1 MALGLVACGA
11 AQDNGVSDSA
21 GAADPG
27 AVSPSGGSG
36 GGQGGSLGTGGTP
49 GGTGGGVVQ
58 GGAGSTSKGGS
69 GGASSTGASG
79 SAGAG
84 GTAGSGGSGGSA
96 GSVPHGVGKCDGLG
110 AKGQWENVTPPGVM
124 LSPPFTGVLI
134 TLADPQQ
141 AGTVYATTAKSGVFK
156 SSDCGASWKK
166 VDTGRNADKLDSGLI
181 WSAVIDPTSSS
192 TLYALTGYGP
202 AGLWKTTNGGVDW
215 DQIMPMDKGMPGFVA
230 RVNMDPTNS
239 KHLIINF
246 HDNCTGGHTPVCFGE
261 TQDGG
266 TTWKV
271 LDFPTSLK
279 SGWGEGTAVMPIDAT
294 HWIYSNWELY
304 YTSDSG
310 SNWKDVTPLAATDVS
325 FFRAS
330 NGKSYLGAAGG
341 VSVTTDG
348 ATWSVIP
355 NSGHGLDI
363 VVGSSTQ
370 LFAIAGFG
378 PPNPASD
385 FIWSANLSDP
395 TKWTLMA
402 TPGLPKLAA
411 GSNGADYDAD
421 HHVLYVAIQGEGMW
435 RVVTQ

>member
-1 MALGLVACGA
+1 MRRL
-11 AQDNGVSDSA
+11 
-21 GAADPG
+21 PR
-27 AVSPSGGSG
+27 
-36 GGQGGSLGTGGTP
+36 
-49 GGTGGGVVQ
+49 VVC
-58 GGAGSTSKGGS
+58 
-69 GGASSTGASG
+69 SSHPIA
-79 SAGAG
+79 
-84 GTAGSGGSGGSA
+84 
-96 GSVPHGVGKCDGLG
+96 
-110 AKGQWENVTPPGVM
+110 
-124 LSPPFTGVLI
+124 
-134 TLADPQQ
+134 
-141 AGTVYATTAKSGVFK
+141 
-156 SSDCGASWKK
+156 GASWKK
-166 VDTGRNADKLDSGLI
+166 VDTGRNADKIDSGLI

-246 HDNCTGGHTPVCFGE
+246 HDNCSGGHTPVCFGE

-271 LDFPTSLK
+271 LDFPRSLK

-378 PPNPASD
+378 PPNPKSD

-395 TKWTLMA
+395 TKWSLMA
-402 TPGLPKLAA
+402 TPGPPQSCRWLERRRLRRRSPCALRR
-411 GSNGADYDAD
+411 GSGRR
-421 HHVLYVAIQGEGMW
+421 HVARRH
-435 RVVTQ
+435 RVVEARASLVRSAVSSAAVRSRSLRWSRAKST